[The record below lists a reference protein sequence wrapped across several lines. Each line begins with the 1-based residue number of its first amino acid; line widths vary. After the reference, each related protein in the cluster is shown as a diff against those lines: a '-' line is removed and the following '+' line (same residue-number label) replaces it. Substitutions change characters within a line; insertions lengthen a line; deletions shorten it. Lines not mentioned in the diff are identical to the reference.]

1 MNKIIIQKIFNNNVL
16 AAIDENKN
24 EVVVMGK
31 GIAFQSK
38 KGEEVD
44 VAQIEKTFILKDE
57 RVEHLHQLLQETS
70 PDFLEI
76 ASEIVNLAKE
86 HLTSDFED
94 YLYVALT
101 DHLSFAMKRY
111 QDGVYMPNNLLY
123 EVRKYYK
130 EEFKVGIKALDIIEN
145 YTSVRFEEDEAASIA
160 MHLVNGSLSSDN
172 MQLTMETTEIVNRI
186 MQIVTY
192 YYQITLDEETINY
205 ERFVSHL
212 RFFAARYFRNE
223 GITDSVQPEL
233 YTQVKKSYP
242 VAFSC
247 MEKIAIYMDKE
258 KQWELSK
265 DEKMYLTIHLH
276 RLTKRESN
284 GDVNI

>member
-1 MNKIIIQKIFNNNVL
+1 VNKIIIQKIFNNNVL